1 MSKAQVIDYKRIILP
16 LIVVCYTSMY
26 VLILIADEYWMKGT
40 ERDGIYWQSFIP
52 RLIEYSFLGGLVFLL
67 PYERI
72 LRFFNVIKAGIYNL
86 FDVQESKQKF
96 INFFGALLI
105 YGGITYSYY
114 FYLDHLYLC
123 SWKRGIYATYFFL
136 LGVFILA
143 KTSNYITS
151 KFWGTVYG
159 ISFVLFSSYMHYLY
173 TDSFIFMSAFAAT
186 MIVVWM
192 FISSANHKMNFG
204 VLIGTIISSAYLFL
218 QAIYELNHFSS
229 WDKFLKNKSVHHAR
243 DLLMERV
250 SINVSR
256 PFYYGGDYIFTY
268 IYYSLGILG
277 LIGFGVLLLALIV
290 LSIIA
295 IYKLYR
301 ASKTRATV
309 ALGIVLYFALNIAYC
324 ILQELAILPTS
335 WIVLFKLTTI
345 PVLAIGLRMF
355 WIRNMSSS
363 KSYIEDTIL
372 KKTLSFIFDI
382 SGEDLKDEELD
393 DDIGDN
399 QLVMLNSQG
408 IHGSSVVRCVDILV
422 KNQEFKSIEEMIELI
437 DDEDNEPDKR
447 AAGVKKLLTNHRNNL
462 TSAKTEKRHKE
473 DT

>member
-1 MSKAQVIDYKRIILP
+1 
-16 LIVVCYTSMY
+16 
-26 VLILIADEYWMKGT
+26 
-40 ERDGIYWQSFIP
+40 
-52 RLIEYSFLGGLVFLL
+52 
-67 PYERI
+67 
-72 LRFFNVIKAGIYNL
+72 
-86 FDVQESKQKF
+86 
-96 INFFGALLI
+96 
-105 YGGITYSYY
+105 
-114 FYLDHLYLC
+114 
-123 SWKRGIYATYFFL
+123 
-136 LGVFILA
+136 
-143 KTSNYITS
+143 
-151 KFWGTVYG
+151 
-159 ISFVLFSSYMHYLY
+159 
-173 TDSFIFMSAFAAT
+173 
-186 MIVVWM
+186 
-192 FISSANHKMNFG
+192 
-204 VLIGTIISSAYLFL
+204 
-218 QAIYELNHFSS
+218 
-229 WDKFLKNKSVHHAR
+229 
-243 DLLMERV
+243 MERV